1 MGFSLKSEK
10 LERRSLRALVVLLTS
25 AAWAMA
31 AAQTDVATI
40 IRKSVEAN
48 ERDWAANPQ
57 FDYYEQDRTGQGSK
71 TFQVTMLY
79 GSPYERL
86 VEVNGEKL
94 KPGQQFEQ
102 QRKFGQAVAQRK
114 AESAKQRRARIAK
127 YQADRHRDHLILT
140 QLTQGFNFSLQGEQ
154 ELDGRKVYVL
164 KATPRAGYRPPNR
177 DCQVLPGMEG
187 TLWIDQATFQWV
199 KVEAHVMRP
208 VEIEGF
214 VAKVE
219 PGTKFSLEKM
229 PVEGDIWLPKRYTM
243 TADARVLFLLPHHSQ
258 EDDSY
263 FNYQKRGS
271 PADSAPPAA
280 DGNRPVPGK

>member
-1 MGFSLKSEK
+1 MGFSLTSAKSDW
-10 LERRSLRALVVLLTS
+10 RSLLALIVLLT
-25 AAWAMA
+25 ALACATA
-31 AAQTDVATI
+31 AAQMDVATI
-40 IRKSVEAN
+40 IRRSVEAN

-57 FDYYEQDRTGQGSK
+57 FDYYERDRTAQGTK

-86 VEVNGEKL
+86 IEINGEKL
-94 KPGQQFEQ
+94 RPAQEFEQ
-102 QRKFGQAVAQRK
+102 QRKFHQAVARRK
-114 AESAKQRRARIAK
+114 AETAAQRRARIAK
-127 YQADRHRDHLILT
+127 YQADRHRDQLMLT

-154 ELDGRKVYVL
+154 ELDERKVYVL
-164 KATPRAGYRPPNR
+164 KATPRPGYRPPNR
-177 DCQVLPGMEG
+177 ECQVLPGMEG
-187 TLWIDQATFQWV
+187 MLWIDQATFQWV

-208 VEIEGF
+208 VQIEGF

-219 PGTKFSLEKM
+219 PGTKFALEKM

-271 PADSAPPAA
+271 SAAPSAA
-280 DGNRPVPGK
+280 DNGAVPAK

>member
-1 MGFSLKSEK
+1 MGFSLKSDK
-10 LERRSLRALVVLLTS
+10 FDSRSLVLVVLMT
-25 AAWAMA
+25 AAACAMT

-40 IRKSVEAN
+40 IGKSVEAN
-48 ERDWAANPQ
+48 ARDWAANPQ
-57 FDYYEQDRTGQGSK
+57 FDYYERDRTSQGSK

-86 VEVNGEKL
+86 VEINGEKL
-94 KPGQQFEQ
+94 RPAAEFAQ
-102 QRKFGQAVAQRK
+102 QRKFRQVLAQRR
-114 AESAKQRRARIAK
+114 AESAQQRRARIAK
-127 YQADRHRDHLILT
+127 YEADRRRDQLMLN
-140 QLTQGFNFSLQGEQ
+140 QLTRAFNFSFQGEQ

-164 KATPRAGYRPPNR
+164 KATPRSGYRPPNR

-187 TLWIDQATFQWV
+187 TLWIDQSTFQWV
-199 KVEAHVMRP
+199 KVEAHVIRP

-219 PGTKFSLEKM
+219 PGTQFALEKM

-263 FNYQKRGS
+263 FKYQKRGS
-271 PADSAPPAA
+271 SADSASPAA
-280 DGNRPVPGK
+280 DGNRAVPGK